1 MSFIYNLDHAT
12 ATEEVASISHMGQ
25 FCIPDNFVNT
35 GFTNAVSYDDEDEN
49 DEAAIVA
56 QKIVITNEFNNLC
69 FGVEERTSVGK
80 HEWEESRSAVMIEAL
95 LYRTYSELDLLQ
107 LKAINEALQ
116 ARAKLPDI
124 DPATILSTFE
134 GHTIFSIY
142 YEDVRVY
149 EQIYHQLTETEFEEE
164 ENA

>member
-1 MSFIYNLDHAT
+1 MSFIYNLDHPN
-12 ATEEVASISHMGQ
+12 ATEEVANISNMGQ
-25 FCIPDNFVNT
+25 FTHPDHFVNT

-69 FGVEERTSVGK
+69 FGMEECNSPSK
-80 HEWEESRSAVMIEAL
+80 EEWDDSKYINKIEAL

-149 EQIYHQLTETEFEEE
+149 E
-164 ENA
+164 